1 MKKNIMIIGT
11 LGILLVGCGKIY
23 KSKEELGKDL
33 FFDKSLSL
41 TKQTSCAT
49 CHDPDHAFIDAR
61 HMLPG
66 AHHVVDGALSIGDD
80 GVSLGGRNAPT
91 VAYAKFSPEF
101 NVTSLKGGQFYD
113 GRASTL
119 KDQAMGPPLDKAEMM
134 MPNKESFVRR
144 IKENP
149 SYLLA
154 FKTFYGLN
162 MYDTADK
169 IYEAFGDVIEKYE
182 QTDEFSP
189 FDSKYDRY
197 LQGKYVL
204 SKKEEKGMNIFFSKE
219 KSNCKKCHTLKKTS
233 NEKRET
239 FTNYKYHNIG
249 TPRNLKALEARFV
262 NGQAK
267 LNATDHGLLGNKLVT
282 DKAQDGKVK
291 IPTLRNIAITG
302 PYMSNGVFNNLSTVL
317 AFYDHMGGE
326 NRRPYNPETG
336 ELWEKPIVKETINH
350 KALKMPALSDE
361 DLEDLEAFL
370 RILTDKRYEHLLK
383 K

>member
-33 FFDKSLSL
+33 FLDKNLSL
-41 TKQTSCAT
+41 TRQTSCAT

-91 VAYAKFSPEF
+91 VSYAKFSPEF

-119 KDQAMGPPLDKAEMM
+119 KDQAMGPPLDNAEMM
-134 MPNKESFVRR
+134 MSNKELFVER

-154 FKTFYGLN
+154 FKKFYGLRIFN
-162 MYDTADK
+162 NTNKM
-169 IYEAFGDVIEKYE
+169 YEAFGDAIEKYE

-189 FDSKYDRY
+189 FDSKYDSY
-197 LQGKYVL
+197 LEGKYVL
-204 SKKEEKGMNIFFSKE
+204 SEKEEKGMNIFFSKE

-239 FTNYKYHNIG
+239 FTNYKYQNIG
-249 TPRNLKALEARFV
+249 TPRNLKALEARFA
-262 NGQAK
+262 NGQAE

-282 DKAQDGKVK
+282 DAIHDGKVK

-326 NRRPYNPETG
+326 NRRPFNPETG
-336 ELWEKPIVKETINH
+336 ELWGKPNVKETINH
-350 KALKMPALSDE
+350 KALKMPVLSDE
-361 DLEDLEAFL
+361 DLENLEAFL
-370 RILTDKRYEHLLK
+370 RLLTDKRYEHLLK

>member
-33 FFDKSLSL
+33 FLDKNLSL
-41 TKQTSCAT
+41 TRQTSCAT

-61 HMLPG
+61 HTVKG

-91 VAYAKFSPEF
+91 AAYAKFSPEF
-101 NVTSLKGGQFYD
+101 NVTSLKGGQFFD

-134 MPNKESFVRR
+134 MPNKELFVKR

-154 FKTFYGLN
+154 FKRFYGLK

-169 IYEAFGDVIEKYE
+169 IYEAFGDAIEKYE

-197 LQGKYVL
+197 LEG
-204 SKKEEKGMNIFFSKE
+204 
-219 KSNCKKCHTLKKTS
+219 
-233 NEKRET
+233 
-239 FTNYKYHNIG
+239 
-249 TPRNLKALEARFV
+249 
-262 NGQAK
+262 
-267 LNATDHGLLGNKLVT
+267 
-282 DKAQDGKVK
+282 
-291 IPTLRNIAITG
+291 
-302 PYMSNGVFNNLSTVL
+302 
-317 AFYDHMGGE
+317 
-326 NRRPYNPETG
+326 
-336 ELWEKPIVKETINH
+336 
-350 KALKMPALSDE
+350 
-361 DLEDLEAFL
+361 
-370 RILTDKRYEHLLK
+370 
-383 K
+383 